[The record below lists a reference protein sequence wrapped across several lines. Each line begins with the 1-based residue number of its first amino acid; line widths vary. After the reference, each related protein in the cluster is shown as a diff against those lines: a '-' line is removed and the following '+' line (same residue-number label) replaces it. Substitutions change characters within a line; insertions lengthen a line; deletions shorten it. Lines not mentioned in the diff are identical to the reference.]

1 MIQNKHMLPSLYIN
15 LFFAIG
21 ILSGLA
27 IRSLIVFNHL
37 NQDLIRPAWYFGV
50 AGYMIFFAYR
60 YAISQKRRKLIAEGQ
75 LVEKLNVGQPLAETD
90 REAVEYILL
99 SISKSRENINYLFI
113 FAMSMLAVLADLV
126 LTYGNP

>member
-1 MIQNKHMLPSLYIN
+1 MLPAVYIN

-37 NQDLIRPAWYFGV
+37 NKDLIRPAWYFGV

-60 YAISQKRRKLIAEGQ
+60 YVISQKRKRLIADAQ
-75 LVEKLNVGQPLAETD
+75 LIEKLNTGQPLAEAD

-113 FAMSMLAVLADLV
+113 FAMSLLAVLADVV
-126 LTYGNP
+126 LTFSDL